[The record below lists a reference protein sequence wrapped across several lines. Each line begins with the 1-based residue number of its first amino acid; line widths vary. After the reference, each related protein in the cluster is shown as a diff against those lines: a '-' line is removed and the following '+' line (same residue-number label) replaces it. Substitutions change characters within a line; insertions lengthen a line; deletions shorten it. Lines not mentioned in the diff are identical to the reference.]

1 MCAMIPRRLF
11 LTTAGASLLLQS
23 LPLSMAHAELLSN
36 GLDHI
41 ILGCKDLDAGIA
53 FMQEKSGYRAAFG
66 GSHPGRGTRN
76 ALLSLGNSRYLEILA
91 PDPEQPTLA
100 WHSEILELDA
110 PLLIGWAIRQKNI
123 ESRVT
128 CLRNRGI
135 ECIGPVAG
143 SRARPDG
150 EILRWKTVTR
160 VDDNHGLLPFYIEW
174 DEHSPH
180 PSSDA
185 PGACLLIEIQTGGQV
200 LEGLP
205 PSPDLKKI
213 TRPGKTLQL
222 RARIAGLLGEF
233 ELTSKA
239 FPAEAWSTR

>member
-1 MCAMIPRRLF
+1 MISRRLF
-11 LTTAGASLLLQS
+11 LTTAGTSLLLQS
-23 LPLSMAHAELLSN
+23 LPLSTAHAELLAN

-41 ILGCKDLDAGIA
+41 ILGCKDLDAGIE
-53 FMQEKSGYRAAFG
+53 FTQEKSGYRAAFG

-100 WHSEILELDA
+100 WHSEILDLNE
-110 PLLIGWAIRQKNI
+110 PLLVGWAIRQKNI
-123 ESRVT
+123 ESRAAYF
-128 CLRNRGI
+128 RSSGI

-185 PGACLLIEIQTGGQV
+185 PSACLLIDFQTSGHV
-200 LEGLP
+200 LEGPP
-205 PSPDLKKI
+205 PSPNMKKI
-213 TRPGKTLQL
+213 IRPEKTVQL
-222 RARIAGLLGEF
+222 RAKIAGLLGEF
-233 ELTSKA
+233 ELTSKR

>member
-1 MCAMIPRRLF
+1 MISRRLF
-11 LTTAGASLLLQS
+11 LTTAGTSLLLQS
-23 LPLSMAHAELLSN
+23 LPLSTAHAELLSN

-41 ILGCKDLDAGIA
+41 ILGCKDLDVGIE

-76 ALLSLGNSRYLEILA
+76 ALLSLGNGRYLEILA
-91 PDPEQPTLA
+91 PDPEQPTLT
-100 WHSEILELDA
+100 WHSEILDLNE
-110 PLLIGWAIRQKNI
+110 PLLVGWAIRQKNI
-123 ESRVT
+123 ESRVAYF
-128 CLRNRGI
+128 RSSGI

-185 PGACLLIEIQTGGQV
+185 PGACLLIDFQANGHV
-200 LEGLP
+200 FEGPP
-205 PSPDLKKI
+205 PSPNRKKI
-213 TRPGKTLQL
+213 IRPEKTLQL
-222 RARIAGLLGEF
+222 RAKIAGLLGEF
-233 ELTSKA
+233 ELTSKT